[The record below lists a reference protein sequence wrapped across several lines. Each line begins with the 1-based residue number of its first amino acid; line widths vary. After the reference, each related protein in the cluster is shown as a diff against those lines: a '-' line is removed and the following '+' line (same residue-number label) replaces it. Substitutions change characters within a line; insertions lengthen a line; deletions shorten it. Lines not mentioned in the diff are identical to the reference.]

1 MAEHANVASI
11 DALEAFRAD
20 LIQYMEKARVA
31 LEDAEGEVR
40 RTRTWLDSDRTTY
53 WTAQYKQRVKQL
65 EQAEAELYNVT
76 ITSPSESHTFQKMAV
91 MKARRK
97 LEEAEEKLRVLK
109 KWRQTF
115 DNRVTPLLRQLDPM
129 FFMVGRHLPKGV
141 HSLGESIKAL
151 QAYAEKGPASRGLLT
166 MATRKLQASWTET
179 RNKWRDGKADEFES
193 LYLSELTNTMNTAL
207 RALED
212 LDHLLEKIHADCD

>member
-1 MAEHANVASI
+1 MAEHANVSSI

-20 LIQYMEKARVA
+20 LIQYVEKARVA

-40 RTRTWLDSDRTTY
+40 RTRSWLDGDRTNY
-53 WTAQYKQRVKQL
+53 WTSQYKQRAKKL

-76 ITSPSESHTFQKMAV
+76 LTSPQESHAFQKMAV
-91 MKARRK
+91 HKARRN

-129 FFMVGRHLPKGV
+129 FFQVGRNLPKGI
-141 HSLGESIKAL
+141 HALGESIKAL
-151 QAYAEKGPASRGLLT
+151 QTYAERMPAPKPG
-166 MATRKLQASWTET
+166 APPVGGDNTEGGT
-179 RNKWRDGKADEFES
+179 P
-193 LYLSELTNTMNTAL
+193 
-207 RALED
+207 
-212 LDHLLEKIHADCD
+212 